1 MSEHSIVMRPVGQV
15 CAGKKRDGSGGLC
28 KKPAGW
34 GTDHVGFGRC
44 KLHAGSVPSACKAAE
59 RERALWEQFLID
71 EIDPSLK
78 VIRQLR
84 DGGEVLPR
92 DRIRAASWLVEQAR
106 TLLEGSGGKFELKIQ
121 WPE

>member
-1 MSEHSIVMRPVGQV
+1 
-15 CAGKKRDGSGGLC
+15 
-28 KKPAGW
+28 
-34 GTDHVGFGRC
+34 
-44 KLHAGSVPSACKAAE
+44 VPSACKAAE